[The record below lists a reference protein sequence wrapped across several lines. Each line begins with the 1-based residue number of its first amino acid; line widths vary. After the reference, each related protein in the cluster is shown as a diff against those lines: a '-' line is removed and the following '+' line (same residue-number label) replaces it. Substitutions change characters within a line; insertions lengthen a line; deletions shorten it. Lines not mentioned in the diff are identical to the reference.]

1 MLLYSTGLWFGG
13 IMIYISEDEVN
24 QNYDMKSSI
33 DAMKHAFEAL
43 HSGKAS
49 VSIRQRTRGG
59 NSILNTMPA
68 AIPEYGIAG
77 LKAYIATPKGARFVV
92 IVFDTETSDLIAVIE
107 ANRLGQIRTGAVT
120 AFATSIMHSGRGDVF
135 TIIGS
140 GFQAETQLEGMINV
154 RKPSEIRVYS
164 KHIYNAKNFADRMGN
179 KFGIDIKPFDDIRK
193 ALKNADI
200 ITSITNSR
208 EPIIFR
214 DMIGENY
221 HINLAGANVTERREA
236 DLSVF
241 SASDLVVSEHL
252 EQSMIESSEIS
263 EYLKAGGKVVD
274 LKDVAGNPKEFSG
287 RKRTVFKSMGI
298 GLEDVASAYV
308 ILKNMGIR

>member
-1 MLLYSTGLWFGG
+1 
-13 IMIYISEDEVN
+13 MIYISEEEVN

-49 VSIRQRTRGG
+49 VSVRQRTSAGS
-59 NSILNTMPA
+59 SILNTMPA
-68 AIPEYGIAG
+68 AIDEYGISG

-92 IVFDTETSDLIAVIE
+92 IVFDVETSDLIAIIE

-120 AFATSIMHSGRGDVF
+120 AFATSIMHSGSGAVF
-135 TIIGS
+135 TLIGS

-164 KHIYNAKNFADRMGN
+164 SHIYNAKKFADRMGN
-179 KFGIDIKPFDDIRK
+179 KFGIDIKPFDDIKR
-193 ALKNADI
+193 ALKGADI

-221 HINLAGANVTERREA
+221 HINLAGANITARREA

-252 EQSMIESSEIS
+252 AQSMIESSEIS
-263 EYLKAGGKVVD
+263 EFLKIGGRVAE

-287 RKRTVFKSMGI
+287 KKRTVFKSMGI
-298 GLEDVASAYV
+298 GIEDVASAYV
-308 ILKNMGIR
+308 VLKNMGIL